1 MNIQWNME
9 TFILITAIVL
19 STIGLIFILKV
30 NWKQYGLLFIIS
42 AAVGEFLCYV
52 FVKLG
57 LYSYPY
63 RLFPRI
69 SLMPFAVILTVFP
82 FYVLFGVRFSPIRWA
97 YKIPFYWVLVHLGM
111 LAEVMAQNFTS
122 LIKYKR
128 FWDTWDSYTWW
139 WIFLLVFEWVGGML
153 VSQEYRKPIDESI
166 LKYGKVGWFII
177 HFILIVTIFL
187 AGFYMG
193 IRVS

>member
-9 TFILITAIVL
+9 TFILISAIVL

-139 WIFLLVFEWVGGML
+139 WIFLLVFEWVGGMV
-153 VSQEYRKPIDESI
+153 VSQEYRKPIDESL

-187 AGFYMG
+187 AGLYMG